1 MSNETGNDGLE
12 EVDKLL
18 RTDKKFRSSY
28 RGKAIRAA
36 RQLGYSRDVILQIK
50 NAKSDIK
57 IEQIMYQAAKD
68 TRDRRDRELGR
79 A

>member
-1 MSNETGNDGLE
+1 METGNDGLD
-12 EVDKLL
+12 EVDRLL

-50 NAKSDIK
+50 NAKSDIQ
-57 IEQIMYQAAKD
+57 IERIMLQAAKD
-68 TRDRRDRELGR
+68 TREQRDRELGR

>member
-1 MSNETGNDGLE
+1 MCETGNDGLE

-36 RQLGYSRDVILQIK
+36 RQLGYSRDVILRIK
-50 NAKSDIK
+50 NAKSDIQ
-57 IEQIMYQAAKD
+57 IERIMLQAAKD
-68 TRDRRDRELGR
+68 TREQRDRQLGR